1 MYYAINSPALSH
13 NAFDDETIVIHFATG
28 NYFSL
33 REMAESIWQ
42 RLEKQPLT
50 VSAIVDATEGAPPEA
65 AAEVESFLK
74 QLLANDLICESQDH
88 SSSETVESLGAWRT
102 PTIEVFDDMKN
113 MLLGDVIHDT
123 DKAGWPQMVQDDQ
136 TAPGTR

>member
-33 REMAESIWQ
+33 REMAERIWQ
-42 RLEKQPLT
+42 RLENQPLT
-50 VSAIVDATEGAPPEA
+50 VSAIVDASEDAPPEA
-65 AAEVESFLK
+65 ASEVEDFLK
-74 QLLANDLICESQDH
+74 QLVKNDLVCELQDH
-88 SSSETVESLGAWRT
+88 ASPESVASLGAWRT
-102 PTIEVFDDMKN
+102 PAMEVFDDMKN

-123 DKAGWPQMVQDDQ
+123 DKEGWPQMAQDDQ
-136 TAPGTR
+136 AAPGPR

>member
-33 REMAESIWQ
+33 RAMAEAIWQ

-50 VSAIVDATEGAPPEA
+50 VPAIVDAAEGAPPEA
-65 AAEVESFLK
+65 AAEVENFLE
-74 QLLANDLICESQDH
+74 QLLKNDLICESPDH
-88 SSSETVESLGAWRT
+88 SNSESVESLGAWRT
-102 PTIEVFDDMKN
+102 PTMEVFDDMKN

-136 TAPGTR
+136 TAPGTP